1 MTFLAAQRSMQRLKT
16 MIKEIRKSI
25 GGFFFLA
32 KTRTTVDTD
41 WWILLEIAFKKLDSI
56 SG

>member
-1 MTFLAAQRSMQRLKT
+1 